1 MLISLAVIIP
11 QSLVVYALDGLR
23 RGRDISR
30 TKSPSASLKGVG
42 TAQGPDGR
50 RDGSLRFYGRRN
62 SYVEIPNTGKMDVR
76 YSITILI
83 WVYHEGVSGPIFN
96 YNPRG
101 FGVHLWMTGRRQLF
115 ARFVRRSRRFTRPV
129 VSGRMKYKAW
139 NYVGATYDR
148 RTGIATLYINSI
160 PVAYRRIGRI
170 QLSTNYPVRLGA
182 RIGDRRYF
190 RGRLFCAQVFSRA
203 LNKKQIFQA
212 KRRCFLPGLRLLCS
226 VYNYSKLKLNRKR
239 GLKNFRFAQFISSAA
254 LI

>member
-1 MLISLAVIIP
+1 MEHVGNKRVEDQPRSRILFKIRLHQNTAYIVISLAVIIP
-11 QSLVVYALDGLR
+11 QSEVVYALDGLR

-30 TKSPSASLKGVG
+30 TKAPSASLMGVG

-62 SYVEIPNTGKMDVR
+62 SYVEIPNNGKLDVR

-83 WVYHEGVSGPIFN
+83 WVFHEGVSGPIFN

-101 FGVHLWMTGRRQLF
+101 FGVHLWMTSRRQLF
-115 ARFVRRSRRFTRPV
+115 ARFVTRSRRFTRPIT
-129 VSGRMKYKAW
+129 SRRMKYKAW

-148 RTGIATLYINSI
+148 RTRIATLYINSI
-160 PVAYRRIGRI
+160 PVAYRRLGRI

-182 RIGDRRYF
+182 RIGDGRYF
-190 RGRLFCAQVFSRA
+190 RGRLFCAQVYSRT

-226 VYNYSKLKLNRKR
+226 V
-239 GLKNFRFAQFISSAA
+239 
-254 LI
+254 